1 MAFSTCFYRLNNVPL
16 DSENCIVTVG
26 STLLSAIS
34 VDRTVSTV
42 PQRHGS
48 IPSGMTPR
56 FSERQLSLQV
66 CAWEPDVLGESSR
79 LMRLCTMPN
88 LVMSRII
95 DGVEQRT
102 RVELTSLSPDDS
114 KSHPNRFV
122 PFTAVFAMPDV
133 WWRSVTHETVSLPL
147 NGGKVMSG
155 GSVMPSAGYYT
166 FLQGVPNAS
175 PSVLSTQLPYSCGD
189 APITDM
195 VFRFPKGVT
204 GITVKDTVSGTGITW
219 SGTRVDARP
228 YLYLDAGSLT
238 AWSSDSDSAW
248 SGGSQNETVGLD
260 YLPSGRLQVNPDVSG
275 DYRIAVK
282 ATGSGNVACRFKRS
296 WW

>member
-1 MAFSTCFYRLNNVPL
+1 MIQRV
-16 DSENCIVTVG
+16 I
-26 STLLSAIS
+26 
-34 VDRTVSTV
+34 RT
-42 PQRHGS
+42 G
-48 IPSGMTPR
+48 
-56 FSERQLSLQV
+56 L
-66 CAWEPDVLGESSR
+66 
-79 LMRLCTMPN
+79 
-88 LVMSRII
+88 
-95 DGVEQRT
+95 
-102 RVELTSLSPDDS
+102 
-114 KSHPNRFV
+114 V

-166 FLQGVPNAS
+166 FWQGVPNAS

-238 AWSSDSDSAW
+238 AWSSDSDSAGLAVLRTRQSDW
-248 SGGSQNETVGLD
+248 IICLPVGCKSILMFLVTTGLQLRPLVPGMWRAGLREAGGDFHWLLS
-260 YLPSGRLQVNPDVSG
+260 
-275 DYRIAVK
+275 
-282 ATGSGNVACRFKRS
+282 F
-296 WW
+296 

>member
-1 MAFSTCFYRLNNVPL
+1 MAFSTCFYKLNNVPL

-48 IPSGMTPR
+48 IHSGMTPR

-88 LVMSRII
+88 LVMSRIV

-133 WWRSVTHETVSLPL
+133 
-147 NGGKVMSG
+147 
-155 GSVMPSAGYYT
+155 
-166 FLQGVPNAS
+166 
-175 PSVLSTQLPYSCGD
+175 
-189 APITDM
+189 
-195 VFRFPKGVT
+195 
-204 GITVKDTVSGTGITW
+204 DTVSGTGITW
-219 SGTRVDARP
+219 SGTRVDTRP

-248 SGGSQNETVGLD
+248 SGGSQNEIVGLD

>member
-1 MAFSTCFYRLNNVPL
+1 MIQRVIRTGLFRSLPCSPCLTCGGVP
-16 DSENCIVTVG
+16 
-26 STLLSAIS
+26 
-34 VDRTVSTV
+34 
-42 PQRHGS
+42 
-48 IPSGMTPR
+48 
-56 FSERQLSLQV
+56 
-66 CAWEPDVLGESSR
+66 
-79 LMRLCTMPN
+79 
-88 LVMSRII
+88 SRI
-95 DGVEQRT
+95 
-102 RVELTSLSPDDS
+102 
-114 KSHPNRFV
+114 
-122 PFTAVFAMPDV
+122 
-133 WWRSVTHETVSLPL
+133 ETVSLPL

-166 FLQGVPNAS
+166 FWQGVPNAS

>member
-1 MAFSTCFYRLNNVPL
+1 
-16 DSENCIVTVG
+16 
-26 STLLSAIS
+26 
-34 VDRTVSTV
+34 
-42 PQRHGS
+42 
-48 IPSGMTPR
+48 
-56 FSERQLSLQV
+56 
-66 CAWEPDVLGESSR
+66 
-79 LMRLCTMPN
+79 
-88 LVMSRII
+88 MSRII

-166 FLQGVPNAS
+166 FWQGVPNAS

-195 VFRFPKGVT
+195 VFRFQKGVT

>member
-166 FLQGVPNAS
+166 FWQGVPNAS
-175 PSVLSTQLPYSCGD
+175 PSV
-189 APITDM
+189 
-195 VFRFPKGVT
+195 R
-204 GITVKDTVSGTGITW
+204 
-219 SGTRVDARP
+219 
-228 YLYLDAGSLT
+228 
-238 AWSSDSDSAW
+238 
-248 SGGSQNETVGLD
+248 
-260 YLPSGRLQVNPDVSG
+260 
-275 DYRIAVK
+275 
-282 ATGSGNVACRFKRS
+282 
-296 WW
+296 

>member
-1 MAFSTCFYRLNNVPL
+1 
-16 DSENCIVTVG
+16 
-26 STLLSAIS
+26 
-34 VDRTVSTV
+34 
-42 PQRHGS
+42 
-48 IPSGMTPR
+48 
-56 FSERQLSLQV
+56 
-66 CAWEPDVLGESSR
+66 
-79 LMRLCTMPN
+79 MPN

-166 FLQGVPNAS
+166 FWQGVPNAS

-219 SGTRVDARP
+219 SGTPAP
-228 YLYLDAGSLT
+228 SGFPEDAGFPYFSVPHGNQTSGSPSLFLMIPT
-238 AWSSDSDSAW
+238 
-248 SGGSQNETVGLD
+248 L
-260 YLPSGRLQVNPDVSG
+260 
-275 DYRIAVK
+275 
-282 ATGSGNVACRFKRS
+282 
-296 WW
+296 